1 MASIALLVTDDTTT
15 RDKIATIFEFIDY
28 SLAFSQHADA
38 TSAALESDRDFLI
51 ALVALEDSARQ
62 AEAIA
67 QINKLQP
74 SLPVYVVRDDG
85 DNAPTLLKGVSG
97 FLAWPLQYRSLLGV
111 IRNAEQEGRR
121 GVLSGKTPS
130 VSLTG
135 SSPQLKEVQA
145 LIRHVAMTDAN
156 VLLLGESGTGKEVVA
171 RAIHHLSLR
180 TDQPFV
186 AVNCGAIPPE
196 LLESELFGHE
206 KGAFTGAI
214 STRKGRFELAEGGT
228 LFLDE
233 IGDMP
238 LPMQVK
244 LLRVLQERCYER
256 VGGAKTMQSNVRLI
270 AATHQDLEKKIGEGK
285 FRMDL
290 FYRLNVFPIELP
302 PLRSRIG
309 DIPLLIREFATR
321 MELEHR
327 SPIVFDE
334 SAISALR
341 NHPLPGNV
349 RELENLVER
358 LAILFPGETITNQ
371 KLPLRYQS
379 DTVVSVA
386 PSTAG
391 SASTAWPGA
400 RPAEAVATAM
410 PAFDAHSGLDLKE
423 YLTSL
428 EKSIIEKALES
439 SDWIVAKAAKS
450 LSLQRTTLVEKIK
463 KLDIQNSVV

>member
-1 MASIALLVTDDTTT
+1 MSSTALLVSDDEGIKA
-15 RDKIATIFEFIDY
+15 RVATIFEFIDY
-28 SLAFSQHADA
+28 TLAVTGDAGSTASSLNAGHNFV
-38 TSAALESDRDFLI
+38 I
-51 ALVALEDSARQ
+51 ALVALGDQ
-62 AEAIA
+62 GLQTDIVA

-74 SLPVYVVRDDG
+74 SLPVYLVKE
-85 DNAPTLLKGVSG
+85 DNGGTPALVKGVSG
-97 FLAWPLQYRSLLGV
+97 ILPYPLQYRRLLGIV
-111 IRNAEQEGRR
+111 RHAEQEWRR
-121 GVLSGKTPS
+121 SGHGSSAPS

-135 SSPQLKEVQA
+135 NSPQLKEVQA

-180 TDQPFV
+180 TDHPFV

-256 VGGAKTMQSNVRLI
+256 VGGARTMQSNVRLI

-302 PLRSRIG
+302 PLRDRPG

-334 SAISALR
+334 SAINALR
-341 NHPLPGNV
+341 DHPLPGNV

-358 LAILFPGETITNQ
+358 LAILFPGETITNH

-379 DTVVSVA
+379 ETLVSLPASIAGTHEHQA
-386 PSTAG
+386 P
-391 SASTAWPGA
+391 
-400 RPAEAVATAM
+400 RAEATN
-410 PAFDAHSGLDLKE
+410 FDVNSGMDLKE
-423 YLTSL
+423 YLTNL
-428 EKSIIEKALES
+428 EKSIIEKALEN

-463 KLDIQNSVV
+463 KLDIQNSVL

>member
-1 MASIALLVTDDTTT
+1 MASTALLVTDDSAA
-15 RDKIATIFEFIDY
+15 RDKIATIFEFIAY
-28 SLAFSQHADA
+28 ALALSHNTDA
-38 TSAALESDRDFLI
+38 TNDALKSGADFVI
-51 ALVALEDSARQ
+51 ALVALDDSARQ
-62 AEAIA
+62 VETIA

-74 SLPVYVVRDDG
+74 SLPVYVVRDDVET
-85 DNAPTLLKGVSG
+85 PTLQKGVSG
-97 FLAWPLQYRSLLGV
+97 FLGWPLQYRQLLGV

-121 GVLSGKTPS
+121 SVISGKTLN

-135 SSPQLKEVQA
+135 NSPQLKEVQA

-302 PLRSRIG
+302 PLRDRAG

-334 SAISALR
+334 SAIQALR

-379 DTVVSVA
+379 ESVISI
-386 PSTAG
+386 PS
-391 SASTAWPGA
+391 SAAFAATAWQGQAAATPE
-400 RPAEAVATAM
+400 PAVPVVDLQDGM
-410 PAFDAHSGLDLKE
+410 DLKE
-423 YLTSL
+423 YLTNL
-428 EKSIIEKALES
+428 EKSIIEKALEQ

-463 KLDIQNSVV
+463 KLDIQNTVV

>member
-1 MASIALLVTDDTTT
+1 
-15 RDKIATIFEFIDY
+15 
-28 SLAFSQHADA
+28 
-38 TSAALESDRDFLI
+38 
-51 ALVALEDSARQ
+51 
-62 AEAIA
+62 
-67 QINKLQP
+67 
-74 SLPVYVVRDDG
+74 
-85 DNAPTLLKGVSG
+85 
-97 FLAWPLQYRSLLGV
+97 LLGV
-111 IRNAEQEGRR
+111 IRHAEQEGRR
-121 GVLSGKTPS
+121 GVSSKSPS

-135 SSPQLKEVQA
+135 SSRQLKEVQA

-180 TDQPFV
+180 TDRPFV

-244 LLRVLQERCYER
+244 LLRVLQERNYER

-302 PLRSRIG
+302 ALRDRPS
-309 DIPLLIREFATR
+309 DIPLLIREFAIR

-334 SAISALR
+334 HAISALR

-379 DTVVSVA
+379 ENVVNIAASPPSSHEQPVTAA
-386 PSTAG
+386 PHHQTDLETG
-391 SASTAWPGA
+391 I
-400 RPAEAVATAM
+400 
-410 PAFDAHSGLDLKE
+410 DLKE
-423 YLTSL
+423 YLTNL
-428 EKSIIEKALES
+428 ERSIIEKALEK

-463 KLDIQNSVV
+463 KLDIQNTVL